1 MDGVSHITLSRLQ
14 FAFTALFH
22 ILWPVFIVG
31 ASIFLVFCEALWVKT
46 RDEKYYRHARFWTHI
61 FLLNVAVGVVT
72 GIPLE
77 FQFGTNWNY
86 FSQAGGDFLGN
97 MLGFEAAMA
106 FMLEA
111 SFLGIMVF
119 GWKRVSPKMH
129 LLSTCMVAFGASLS
143 AFWIMVANSWMHT
156 PRGGYFEQGKFIV
169 TSNFAA
175 IFNPD
180 MFWGVSH
187 MWVACLEISLFVI
200 GGLSAWFIL
209 QKRDTDFFLT
219 SFKIAAGAAI
229 IITPLQ
235 IWLGDGSGR
244 SAFEYQPAK
253 LAAMESHW
261 DTNPPGV
268 PAPWHIVAW
277 PDIKNERNL
286 WQIDIPCGLSLVTT
300 RSLTG
305 QVTGLKDIPPR
316 DRPPIVISFYA
327 FRVMIAVGFG
337 LFGLM
342 LWTLWAWYE
351 GRLRPETAPAQR
363 ALLWCWIAGIPAGYI
378 AMETGWIVREVG
390 RQPWVIYG
398 LMRTSDGASELPA
411 AAVGTS
417 MLVFSSIYALLF
429 ILFLVFTRAV
439 IKKGPDLKSPVE
451 VPGGADKGG

>member
-1 MDGVSHITLSRLQ
+1 MDGITHITLSRLQ

-22 ILWPVFIVG
+22 ILWPAFIVG
-31 ASIFLVFCEALWVKT
+31 ASIFLVLFEALWVKT
-46 RDEKYYRHARFWTHI
+46 RNEKYYRHARFWTHI

-72 GIPLE
+72 GIPME

-129 LLSTCMVAFGASLS
+129 LLATSMVAFGASLS

-156 PRGGYFEQGKFIV
+156 PRGGHFEKGKFIIS
-169 TSNFAA
+169 SNIDA
-175 IFNPD
+175 IFSPD
-180 MFWGVSH
+180 MHWGVSH
-187 MWVACLEISLFVI
+187 MWTACLEISLFVI

-209 QKRDTDFFLT
+209 KRRDTEFFLT
-219 SFKIAAGAAI
+219 SFKVAAAAAI
-229 IITPLQ
+229 VITPLQ

-253 LAAMESHW
+253 LAAMELHW
-261 DTNPPGV
+261 DTNLPGE
-268 PAPWHIVAW
+268 PAPWHVVAW
-277 PDIKNERNL
+277 PDIENERNY
-286 WQIDIPCGLSLVTT
+286 WQIDIPYGLSLITT

-305 QVTGLKDIPPR
+305 RVQGLRDIAPA
-316 DRPPIVISFYA
+316 DRPPLTINFYS
-327 FRVMIAVGFG
+327 FRVMIAAGFG
-337 LFGLM
+337 LFALM
-342 LWTLWAWYE
+342 LWTLWAWHK
-351 GRLRPETAPAQR
+351 GRLTAPAAPAQK
-363 ALLWCWIAGIPAGYI
+363 ALMRCWIAAIPAGYL

-398 LMRTSDGASELPA
+398 LMRTSEGASELPA
-411 AAVGTS
+411 SAVGAS
-417 MLVFSSIYALLF
+417 MLVFSSVYALLF
-429 ILFLVFTRAV
+429 LLFLFFSWKV
-439 IKKGPDLKSPVE
+439 IRKGPDLKSPVE
-451 VPGGADKGG
+451 VPGRGKGR